1 MKALL
6 KIIDFNVDRDDNAL
20 TVELNTHNTCHIKL
34 DQFEQW
40 LERTDRLEW
49 VRDWADHDGDH
60 CQVTGKY
67 SFKEYW
73 AIYRG
78 SIHQDIYDFIVINF
92 IDPVKG
98 IKDSIT
104 KITNEYAGQ

>member
-1 MKALL
+1 MKPLL
-6 KIIDFNVDRDDNAL
+6 KIIDFNVDKDDNAL

-60 CQVTGKY
+60 FQVTGKY

-104 KITNEYAGQ
+104 KITNEYAR